1 MEVDRPDSNFAGAQS
16 SLRRQPCANAQSV
29 EPDLTA
35 NTSRRTRLP
44 ALVPPPSQPSSPS
57 TTAIPANQN
66 NTFATSSQDVHYAVN
81 DATSSV
87 RSPVISTIGQS
98 SPFEAPI
105 ASFTPTLTQHDLK
118 HPIRRPRTTQFFQ
131 SSKDLTAHYGIPQH
145 LPPAP
150 STSRHQPP
158 PPAPKHQTPFT
169 DFATLSQNYINMLA
183 NKPADPVANSETVPM
198 PTTISLAELNA
209 PVVPSVSEADQLSEI
224 AAYLGI
230 VTTLDFSMT
239 MTHIATAT
247 ASSPEFRD
255 LSDFMTSPMPG
266 LEDDFGVSPLETPY
280 DSFLDTPLFGPD
292 DALIGSP
299 DETMLSLFPEFNV
312 TDKAEEP
319 SAAPAPKT
327 IEAPYTISPFS
338 PSLESFDN
346 PHAFPTSIHPSAT
359 TLANPSAPSTIAP
372 APAPGRRSKAT
383 GIRKGITV
391 DALLDESAPTQP
403 RKYLTPSSTSKKD
416 VPATFARKRARSAA
430 FGDEEDQL
438 DDIPLD
444 ASERDLIEQKR
455 LKNTLAARKSRRRK
469 LELYQNLEKARE
481 EEKQLK
487 EVWKERALVMLA
499 TLREHGVNY
508 PDFPED
514 VQHFGH
520 V

>member
-1 MEVDRPDSNFAGAQS
+1 M
-16 SLRRQPCANAQSV
+16 
-29 EPDLTA
+29 
-35 NTSRRTRLP
+35 
-44 ALVPPPSQPSSPS
+44 PSSPHSSSSS

-66 NTFATSSQDVHYAVN
+66 NTFGTSSHDVHYAVN
-81 DATSSV
+81 NATSSV

-98 SPFEAPI
+98 SPFEAPL
-105 ASFTPTLTQHDLK
+105 ASFTPSLTQHDLK
-118 HPIRRPRTTQFFQ
+118 HPIRRPRTSQFFQ
-131 SSKDLTAHYGIPQH
+131 SSKDLVAHYGIPQH

-150 STSRHQPP
+150 STSRHQLPP

-183 NKPADPVANSETVPM
+183 NKPADPAATSTTVPM

-209 PVVPSVSEADQLSEI
+209 PVVPSASEADQLQEI
-224 AAYLGI
+224 AAILGMV
-230 VTTLDFSMT
+230 VTTVDFSMKV
-239 MTHIATAT
+239 THVATDI

-299 DETMLSLFPEFNV
+299 DEAMLSLFPEFNV

-319 SAAPAPKT
+319 SAAPAPKP

-346 PHAFPTSIHPSAT
+346 PHAFPTSVHPSAT
-359 TLANPSAPSTIAP
+359 TLAYPSSLN
-372 APAPGRRSKAT
+372 PAPGRRSKAT

-391 DALLDESAPTQP
+391 DALLNESAPTQP
-403 RKYLTPSSTSKKD
+403 RKYLTPSSTSKKE
-416 VPATFARKRARSAA
+416 VPATFARKRARSTA

-499 TLREHGVNY
+499 TLREQGVDY

-514 VQHFGH
+514 VQHFAH

>member
-1 MEVDRPDSNFAGAQS
+1 
-16 SLRRQPCANAQSV
+16 
-29 EPDLTA
+29 
-35 NTSRRTRLP
+35 
-44 ALVPPPSQPSSPS
+44 
-57 TTAIPANQN
+57 
-66 NTFATSSQDVHYAVN
+66 
-81 DATSSV
+81 
-87 RSPVISTIGQS
+87 
-98 SPFEAPI
+98 
-105 ASFTPTLTQHDLK
+105 
-118 HPIRRPRTTQFFQ
+118 
-131 SSKDLTAHYGIPQH
+131 
-145 LPPAP
+145 
-150 STSRHQPP
+150 
-158 PPAPKHQTPFT
+158 
-169 DFATLSQNYINMLA
+169 MLA

>member
-1 MEVDRPDSNFAGAQS
+1 
-16 SLRRQPCANAQSV
+16 
-29 EPDLTA
+29 
-35 NTSRRTRLP
+35 
-44 ALVPPPSQPSSPS
+44 
-57 TTAIPANQN
+57 
-66 NTFATSSQDVHYAVN
+66 
-81 DATSSV
+81 
-87 RSPVISTIGQS
+87 
-98 SPFEAPI
+98 
-105 ASFTPTLTQHDLK
+105 
-118 HPIRRPRTTQFFQ
+118 
-131 SSKDLTAHYGIPQH
+131 
-145 LPPAP
+145 
-150 STSRHQPP
+150 
-158 PPAPKHQTPFT
+158 
-169 DFATLSQNYINMLA
+169 MLA
-183 NKPADPVANSETVPM
+183 NKPADPAATSTTVPM

-209 PVVPSVSEADQLSEI
+209 PVVPSASEADQLQEI
-224 AAYLGI
+224 AAILGMV
-230 VTTLDFSMT
+230 VTTVDFSMKV
-239 MTHIATAT
+239 THVATDI

-299 DETMLSLFPEFNV
+299 DEAMLSLFPEFNV

-319 SAAPAPKT
+319 SAAPAPKP

-346 PHAFPTSIHPSAT
+346 PHAFPTSVHPSAT
-359 TLANPSAPSTIAP
+359 TLAYPSSLN
-372 APAPGRRSKAT
+372 PAPGRRSKAT

-391 DALLDESAPTQP
+391 DALLNESAPTQP
-403 RKYLTPSSTSKKD
+403 RKYLTPSSTSKKE
-416 VPATFARKRARSAA
+416 VPATFARKRARSTA

-499 TLREHGVNY
+499 TLREQGVDY

-514 VQHFGH
+514 VQHFAH